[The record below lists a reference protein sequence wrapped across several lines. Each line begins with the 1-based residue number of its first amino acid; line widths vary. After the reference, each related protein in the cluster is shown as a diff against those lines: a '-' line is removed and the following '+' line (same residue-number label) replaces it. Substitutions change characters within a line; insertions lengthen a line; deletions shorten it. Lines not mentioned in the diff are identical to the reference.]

1 MQEKNGLDFS
11 TVIASA
17 VHDMKNSL
25 GMLLS
30 TLDEFFSE
38 LPEELRKS
46 PRQATLQYEAER
58 VNIDL
63 IQLLGL
69 YRLEHEQLMVR
80 VDEQFVRDF
89 LEEQVARYSM
99 LAAARKISLEI
110 DCDRDLA
117 GYFDG
122 ELVSGVINN
131 ILANASRYTQDRILL
146 KAVPEEGGVS
156 IEVHDNGTGYPEAM
170 LNTPGEILNGINF
183 KTGSTSLG
191 LYFAAKVADLH
202 IQGDRKGAIKL
213 QNGGQYGGGVFKMYL
228 P

>member
-1 MQEKNGLDFS
+1 MKWQSQERDYAGKKTGWTFQQS
-11 TVIASA
+11 FASA

-25 GMLLS
+25 GMLLG
-30 TLDEFFSE
+30 TLDEFFGTAGRTQE
-38 LPEELRKS
+38 KS
-46 PRQATLQYEAER
+46 ASGHAAIRGG
-58 VNIDL
+58 NIDL

-89 LEEQVARYSM
+89 LEEQVALLHVGCSTEN
-99 LAAARKISLEI
+99 LLEI

-146 KAVPEEGGVS
+146 KAVPEEGG
-156 IEVHDNGTGYPEAM
+156 
-170 LNTPGEILNGINF
+170 GI
-183 KTGSTSLG
+183 
-191 LYFAAKVADLH
+191 H
-202 IQGDRKGAIKL
+202 
-213 QNGGQYGGGVFKMYL
+213 
-228 P
+228 